1 LGVLNQKEIEMFQG
15 SLFVAGFAC
24 LGVAALAAVL
34 VVPHLIG
41 IGFVSGVVL
50 TTIACFIEE

>member
-1 LGVLNQKEIEMFQG
+1 MFQV
-15 SLFVAGFAC
+15 SLFVAGFTC
-24 LGVAALAAVL
+24 LGVAVLATVL

-41 IGFVSGVVL
+41 VGFVSGVVL

>member
-1 LGVLNQKEIEMFQG
+1 MFQA

-41 IGFVSGVVL
+41 VGFVSGVVL

>member
-1 LGVLNQKEIEMFQG
+1 MFQA

-24 LGVAALAAVL
+24 LGVAALATVL

-41 IGFVSGVVL
+41 VGFVSGVVL
-50 TTIACFIEE
+50 TTVACFVE